1 MYWPIT
7 VGWAGGPPAGPCAA
21 DLPCAAALSTLA
33 QMSPLTDRWAIA
45 CGTGFYAAGLLY
57 GCWSVL
63 HRRRHSRVASY
74 SFMALGWL
82 LQTYG
87 LYLRGQTTHSCP
99 IGNRFELVQ
108 FVAWSCTLIYLAVG
122 PAFRTSLLGFF
133 SSGMAVLLG
142 AVSLAIPAWDSVVR
156 IRPFGGDPVVAIHA
170 SLGLFSYGVFALLAL
185 TSLMFLVQHRN
196 LRQKRTGGAFALL
209 PSIVELDH
217 MNLRLL
223 ACGVVLLTIA
233 LGIAAHHWHGHP
245 GAVSPGKLAATGAVW
260 LFYVVALAQRLREHW
275 VGQRFASLCLA
286 FFVAPLLS
294 LGIVSS
300 PGRSNAPAAPNP
312 PAVSAP

>member
-1 MYWPIT
+1 M
-7 VGWAGGPPAGPCAA
+7 
-21 DLPCAAALSTLA
+21 DLS
-33 QMSPLTDRWAIA
+33 SLTDHCAIA

-57 GCWSVL
+57 GCWSVM
-63 HRRRHSRVASY
+63 HRRRHSRVISY
-74 SFMALGWL
+74 AFMLIGWI

-87 LYLRGQTTHSCP
+87 LYLRGLTTHSCP
-99 IGNRFELVQ
+99 IGNTFELVQ
-108 FVAWSCTLIYLAVG
+108 FVAWSSTLIYLAVG

-142 AVSLAIPAWDSVVR
+142 AVSMAIPAWDSVVR

-196 LRQKRTGGAFALL
+196 LRRKRTGGAFALL

-223 ACGVVLLTIA
+223 ACGVVLLTA
-233 LGIAAHHWHGHP
+233 SLGIAGHHWHGHP
-245 GAVSPGKLAATGAVW
+245 GVVAPIKLVVTGAVW
-260 LFYVVALAQRLREHW
+260 LFYVTALAQRLRQHW

-286 FFVAPLLS
+286 LFLAPLLS

-300 PGRSNAPAAPNP
+300 PDRPTGSPSATP

>member
-1 MYWPIT
+1 
-7 VGWAGGPPAGPCAA
+7 
-21 DLPCAAALSTLA
+21 
-33 QMSPLTDRWAIA
+33 MSPLTDRWAIA
-45 CGTGFYAAGLLY
+45 CGTAFYAAGLLY

-63 HRRRHSRVASY
+63 HRRRHSRVTSY
-74 SFMALGWL
+74 SFMLLGWL

-87 LYLRGQTTHSCP
+87 LYLRGQATHSCP
-99 IGNRFELVQ
+99 IGNTFELVQ

-122 PAFRTSLLGFF
+122 AAFRTSLLGFF
-133 SSGMAVLLG
+133 SAGMAVLLG
-142 AVSLAIPAWDSVVR
+142 TMSLAIPEWDSGLR

-196 LRQKRTGGAFALL
+196 LRQKRSGGAFALL

-223 ACGVVLLTIA
+223 ACGVVLLSIA
-233 LGIAAHHWHGHP
+233 LGIAGHHWHGHP
-245 GAVSPGKLAATGAVW
+245 AAVAPAKLVVTGAVW
-260 LFYVVALAQRLREHW
+260 LFYVATLAQRLRQHW
-275 VGQRFASLCLA
+275 VGQRFASVCLA
-286 FFVAPLLS
+286 LFLAPLLS

-300 PGRSNAPAAPNP
+300 PHRP
-312 PAVSAP
+312 PAHPVTTPPVSAP